1 MDNMDNTDN
10 IAQPS
15 SMPQNIKGIVRNSLD
30 FPVVGIGASAG
41 GLDALQQFFEN
52 MPAKNGMAFVVIL
65 HLSPKHQS
73 SAAEILQ
80 RVTKMPVTSV
90 NNPTPIEK
98 NHVYII
104 PPGKQLAMNDGY
116 LRVSDL
122 ERPLGQHVA
131 IDFFFR
137 SLADAH
143 RERAIGIVLSG
154 TGTDG
159 TAGLSRLK
167 EQGGVTIA
175 QQPDDAQHDGMP
187 SAAIAT
193 GIVDFVL
200 PVAEIPQK
208 LIDLWNNARII
219 QLPATDDADAPISR
233 PIPPELERD
242 AEEALQDILAMLRTQ
257 TGHDFRYYKRA
268 TVLRRIERRMQVRAV
283 ASLPE
288 YRAVLKADQNEG
300 GALLKDMLI
309 GVTNFFRDR
318 DAFEALASNIIPPLF
333 EGKQPGE
340 QVRVWIAACSTGEE
354 AYSIA
359 MLLSDHESRQSK
371 PPEVQLFA
379 TDIDDEAIAVAR
391 KGLYPASI
399 VADVPAPKLSE
410 YFTKEEAC
418 YRIKKPIRDKILF
431 ASHNLLRDPPFSKL
445 DLIACRNLLIYLN
458 REMQAQVLEM
468 FHFALNPG
476 GYLFLGSSE
485 SADMAAHLFTPVDK
499 KNRIYRAKALA
510 RSTRYA
516 PAMPF
521 AGAARPP
528 ASGMPVTPNVRKFSF
543 AEVHQR
549 VLAQHAP
556 PSVIVNQ
563 ESNIVH
569 MSDRAGRFLR
579 HIGGEPSRNL
589 VSLVYPELRLELRT
603 ALFQAMQSGKSVEAR
618 RVELKRDDHTY
629 YVNMTARPFHD
640 DEAGA
645 DFVLVLFDE
654 VEETFGEG
662 VQTPHDGKPNTVLS
676 QLEEE
681 LQRTKEQ
688 LQETIEHS
696 ETSNEELK
704 ASNEELQAINEELR
718 SATEELETSKEELQ
732 SVNEELITVNY
743 ELKVKVEETS
753 KVNDDLNNLIASTDI
768 ATVFVDRGMRIKRF
782 TPRATDIF
790 NIIPSDIG
798 RSLLDITH
806 RLDYD
811 KLSDDTTAT
820 FESLRLVEREVRST
834 DGRFYIVRLLPYRTT
849 EDRID
854 GAVLTFIDITGRR
867 QAEEKLRAGEER
879 MRLVAESTKDYAII
893 TADTEG
899 RITSFNKGAERI
911 FGFAEQEVLGQMG
924 DIIFTPEDREKGVP
938 DDERRRAREE
948 GRAEDER
955 WHIRKDG
962 SRLYCSGVMTPLQD
976 GDYFYGYAKIAR
988 DQSSQFNALAKHS
1001 GLVSREEVARAE
1013 AQVANAL
1020 RDEFL
1025 AIMSHE
1031 LRHPLNLIHINAE
1044 LLARLPEVRNS
1055 PLGSKATT
1063 VIQNSVVGQAKI
1075 IDDLLDLSRVKTGKL
1090 TLGLSDVD
1098 LSAAV
1103 RSIVNVMQADPAA
1116 ADLAIKVIGTHSPL
1130 IVRADLIRMEQ
1141 VILNLMSNAVKFTPP
1156 GGHITIR
1163 LTQEEQTARVDVIDD
1178 GKGIAPEFL
1187 PHVFDMFGQAAP
1199 VSTRSE
1205 GGLGIGLALVRQIT
1219 ELHGGRVEAASEG
1232 LGKGSRFSVWFPL
1245 YGDAP
1250 VASDDMAGAAKG
1262 SISGLRILLIDDM
1275 EDLVFSF
1282 KLLLEFE
1289 GAIVYTANRA
1299 ADALN
1304 LLDSHTIDLVISDI
1318 AMPDMDGHMF
1328 IQQVRKH
1335 PKYANL
1341 PAIALSGMGRPQD
1354 IQRAR
1359 DAGFSAHLSKPVSL
1373 PRLLATVEELRT
1385 R

>member
-1 MDNMDNTDN
+1 MSELV
-10 IAQPS
+10 QPS
-15 SMPQNIKGIVRNSLD
+15 PVPKNFRGAIRTSLD

-41 GLDALQQFFEN
+41 GLQALQHFFEH
-52 MPAKNGMAFVVIL
+52 MPENIGMAFVVIL

-80 RVTKMPVTSV
+80 RVTKIPVVTV
-90 NNPTPIEK
+90 NNPTIIEK
-98 NHVYII
+98 NRVYII
-104 PPGKQLAMNDGY
+104 PPGKQLSISDGY
-116 LRVSDL
+116 LRVSALD
-122 ERPLGQHVA
+122 RPLGQHVA

-137 SLADAH
+137 SLAEAH

-154 TGTDG
+154 TGADG
-159 TAGLSRLK
+159 TIGLSRLK
-167 EQGGVTIA
+167 EQGGITIA
-175 QQPDDAQHDGMP
+175 QEPTDAEHDGMP
-187 SAAIAT
+187 RAAIAT

-200 PVAEIPQK
+200 PVADMPQK
-208 LIDLWNNARII
+208 LQDLWNNARVI
-219 QLPATDDADAPISR
+219 QLPPVDDPDAPSVK
-233 PIPPELERD
+233 PVPPEFEKD
-242 AEEALQDILAMLRTQ
+242 AEEALQDILTILRTQ
-257 TGHDFRYYKRA
+257 TGHDFRHYKRA
-268 TVLRRIERRMQVRAV
+268 TVLRRIERRMQVRGV
-283 ASLPE
+283 STLPD

-300 GALLKDMLI
+300 SALLKDMLI

-318 DAFEALASNIIPPLF
+318 EPFEAMERDVIPQLF
-333 EGKQPGE
+333 TDKKPGD
-340 QVRVWIAACSTGEE
+340 QVRVWVAACSTGEE

-359 MLLSDHESRQSK
+359 MLLGDQESRMEK
-371 PPEVQLFA
+371 PPEVQVFA
-379 TDIDDEAIAVAR
+379 TDIDDEAIAIAR
-391 KGLYPASI
+391 RGSYPHSI
-399 VADVPAPKLSE
+399 DSDIPAPKLRE
-410 YFTKEEAC
+410 YFVKDASC
-418 YRIKKPIRDKILF
+418 YRIKKAIRDNVLF

-445 DLIACRNLLIYLN
+445 DLITCRNLLIYLN
-458 REMQAQVLEM
+458 REMQSQVLEM

-476 GYLFLGSSE
+476 GFLFLGSSE
-485 SADMAAHLFTPVDK
+485 SAEAASHLFAPVDK
-499 KNRIYRAKALA
+499 KNRIYRAKALS
-510 RSTRYA
+510 RSMRYA

-521 AGAARPP
+521 AGAVRAANQGVLAP
-528 ASGMPVTPNVRKFSF
+528 TPTTRKFSF

-549 VLAQHAP
+549 VLAQYAP

-618 RVELKRDDHTY
+618 RVQLKRDDRNF

-654 VEETFGEG
+654 VEEAIE
-662 VQTPHDGKPNTVLS
+662 HDLQAPPGPQGDKRNTVLT

-688 LQETIEHS
+688 LQETMEHS

-732 SVNEELITVNY
+732 SVNEELVTVNY

-790 NIIPSDIG
+790 NIIPSDID

-806 RLDYD
+806 RLDYE
-811 KLSDDTTAT
+811 KLADDVAEA
-820 FESLRLVEREVRST
+820 FDSLRQVEREVCST
-834 DGRFYIVRLLPYRTT
+834 DGRIYIARLLPYRTT

-854 GAVLTFIDITGRR
+854 GAILTFFDITARR
-867 QAEEKLRAGEER
+867 HAEEKLSAGEER

-893 TADTEG
+893 TCDTEG

-911 FGFAEQEVLGQMG
+911 FGFAEQEVLGEMI
-924 DIIFTPEDREKGVP
+924 DIVFTPEDREQGVP
-938 DDERRRAREE
+938 EEERRLAREE

-955 WHIRKDG
+955 WHFRKDG
-962 SRLYCSGVMTPLQD
+962 TRLFCSGVMTPLLD
-976 GDYFYGYAKIAR
+976 GDRFYGYAKIAR
-988 DQSSQFNALAKHS
+988 DQTSQVKALIGHRSFANQ
-1001 GLVSREEVARAE
+1001 EEIARAE

-1055 PLGSKATT
+1055 PLGSKATG
-1063 VIQNSVVGQAKI
+1063 VIQNSVLGQAKI

-1090 TLGLSDVD
+1090 TLSISDVD
-1098 LSAAV
+1098 LSATV
-1103 RSIVNVMQADPAA
+1103 NSIASVIQADPAA
-1116 ADLAIKVIGTHSPL
+1116 AELKIEVVAPQAPLVI
-1130 IVRADLIRMEQ
+1130 RADLVRVEQ
-1141 VILNLMSNAVKFTPP
+1141 IVLNLLNNAVKFTQP
-1156 GGHITIR
+1156 GGHITVR
-1163 LTQEEQTARVDVIDD
+1163 LSQEENTARLDVIDD
-1178 GKGIAPEFL
+1178 GKGMSPEFV
-1187 PHVFDMFGQAAP
+1187 PSAFDMFGQAAP
-1199 VSTRSE
+1199 VTTRSK

-1232 LGKGSRFSVWFPL
+1232 LGKGSRFSVWLPL
-1245 YGDAP
+1245 YGELLVAP
-1250 VASDDMAGAAKG
+1250 PEQDGAVKG
-1262 SISGLRILLIDDM
+1262 SIVGLRILLVDDM
-1275 EDLVFSF
+1275 VDLVTSF
-1282 KLLLEFE
+1282 KILLELE
-1289 GAIVYTANRA
+1289 GAVVYTATSA
-1299 ADALN
+1299 VDALKI
-1304 LLDSHTIDLVISDI
+1304 LDAHDVDLVVSDI
-1318 AMPDMDGHMF
+1318 SMPDMDGHMF
-1328 IQQVRKH
+1328 IREVRKKS
-1335 PKYANL
+1335 KYAQL
-1341 PAIALSGMGRPQD
+1341 PAIALSGMARAQD
-1354 IQRAR
+1354 IARAR
-1359 DAGFSAHLSKPVSL
+1359 EAGFSAYLSKPVSL
-1373 PRLLATVEELRT
+1373 PRLIQTVKDLRPQ
-1385 R
+1385 